1 MDTVKGLL
9 EYYSHNWMTPN
20 YMHHLLEG
28 LAEIFSFPL
37 LLRKC
42 NILLSSLLTHI
53 YNHVHVPVKHSSL
66 SIQKSRLSNW
76 TSLWAGPLFGERVKK
91 SQGEG
96 KERVRGCRQTCETV
110 IPQHLL
116 CISSWCKLLLARTL
130 AVNRFDLHC
139 FFGWHVACDL
149 I

>member
-1 MDTVKGLL
+1 MDTVKGFL
-9 EYYSHNWMTPN
+9 ECYSHNWMTPN

-42 NILLSSLLTHI
+42 NTLLSLLVTHI
-53 YNHVHVPVKHSSL
+53 YNHVHVQVNQSSL
-66 SIQKSRLSNW
+66 SIQQSRLSNW
-76 TSLWAGPLFGERVKK
+76 TSLWAGPLFGKRVKK

-116 CISSWCKLLLARTL
+116 YIRSWCKLLLAGTL
-130 AVNRFDLHC
+130 ALDRFDLHC
-139 FFGWHVACDL
+139 FFGWHIACDL